1 MPARVIWAGTVSPGL
16 DFAGTVASDPVSVAD
31 VPPPFAW
38 TATADEILAKVRL
51 VQANVKKLV
60 DNNAK

>member
-1 MPARVIWAGTVSPGL
+1 LTAVGTVLGAYRGIEHPFSGT
-16 DFAGTVASDPVSVAD
+16 FATTDRTQV
-31 VPPPFAW
+31 
-38 TATADEILAKVRL
+38 LAKVGL

>member
-1 MPARVIWAGTVSPGL
+1 LQP
-16 DFAGTVASDPVSVAD
+16 DPHLTTEE
-31 VPPPFAW
+31 PHPKPFEW
-38 TATADEILAKVRL
+38 TATADEILAKVKI

>member
-1 MPARVIWAGTVSPGL
+1 MLGA
-16 DFAGTVASDPVSVAD
+16 
-31 VPPPFAW
+31 
-38 TATADEILAKVRL
+38 ATAVRGSMAGGAERNHQYEVDVLVGEDFDEEILAKVRI

>member
-1 MPARVIWAGTVSPGL
+1 VKVLITQIRGYIAHWNAT
-16 DFAGTVASDPVSVAD
+16 AT
-31 VPPPFAW
+31 PFVW

-51 VQANVKKLV
+51 VQASVKKLV